1 MLVLFAVPAFV
12 GVLVVCGFVASGLLL
27 LAVLVVV
34 VAVVVA
40 VGFRARGFERRDLG
54 PPMSEKP

>member
-1 MLVLFAVPAFV
+1 M
-12 GVLVVCGFVASGLLL
+12 ASGLLL

-40 VGFRARGFERRDLG
+40 MGFRARGFERRDLVD
-54 PPMSEKP
+54 PCQRRHESPKLPKPYSS